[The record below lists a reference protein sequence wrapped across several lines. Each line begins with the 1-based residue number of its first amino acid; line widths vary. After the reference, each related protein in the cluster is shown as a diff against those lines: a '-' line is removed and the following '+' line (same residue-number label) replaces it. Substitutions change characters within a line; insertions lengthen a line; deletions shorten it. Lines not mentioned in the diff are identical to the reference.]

1 MKLGEKRF
9 DQTQQR
15 IRNKHGSH
23 AKDPQEQWNAGT
35 LPCYNGVMSQTLNP
49 IVIVWE

>member
-23 AKDPQEQWNAGT
+23 AKIPKSSGMPERYPAT
-35 LPCYNGVMSQTLNP
+35 TEFCHRL
-49 IVIVWE
+49 